1 MNKTDWEI
9 LGKFGV
15 TQENLSV
22 GGSLDLSGCTGLTSL
37 PDGLSVSDSLDLSG
51 CTGLTSLPDGL
62 SVGGTIF
69 KDF

>member
-9 LGKFGV
+9 LGEFGV

-22 GGSLDLSGCTGLTSL
+22 G
-37 PDGLSVSDSLDLSG
+37 DSLDLSG